1 MIHPCFCIRS
11 TSGQL
16 NVQAA
21 TAEDEKQ
28 NALNKIIHIKF
39 QNC

>member
-28 NALNKIIHIKF
+28 NALNNIIHIKF
-39 QNC
+39 QKC